1 MPGAVLFKPDGSLQN
16 VDYHEALASI
26 AGHPGPVV
34 FNIHKDGVSNLTKQ
48 VKLIPSD
55 ASHIGIIFKDGA
67 SDLNPGAT
75 ALQKQRC
82 LVKFDVVGDALIYK
96 AEGKPYAGGFKRL
109 CDPLLLDLDDTMLK
123 DLICKAESNTR
134 RRGSVALDAAA
145 ASGPTKAES
154 NTSGPMKV
162 GSKTSGPM
170 KRRGSVA
177 LDAAAASEPLD
188 AAAASGPRRK
198 MARREPPQPRRPNPN
213 GATDKEMVTAVL
225 AAMFKNMKK
234 K

>member
-134 RRGSVALDAAA
+134 RRGCFWADEGGEQNFWTDEAAWLRRVGRRRCFRTVGRRRRFRTAAEDGAARATAAA
-145 ASGPTKAES
+145 QAKPQRSDRQGD
-154 NTSGPMKV
+154 GY
-162 GSKTSGPM
+162 
-170 KRRGSVA
+170 RG
-177 LDAAAASEPLD
+177 
-188 AAAASGPRRK
+188 
-198 MARREPPQPRRPNPN
+198 ARR
-213 GATDKEMVTAVL
+213 DV
-225 AAMFKNMKK
+225 
-234 K
+234 